1 MKRLLLKRTT
11 TQDRGPPGG
20 GATIH
25 TVEQLGPNMRK
36 LPNGSLLC
44 MNVPLARTGWMMYGP
59 NEIPITVGPQGLAYV
74 ERTEDDLFAE
84 DTLGSCVGAAVVDEH
99 PEDDVVPSNWNKL
112 ARGFSLEAWRGE
124 GDQSDLILGN
134 LLITDESLIDSV
146 LSGKREISLGYE
158 ADYEQL
164 AEGVG
169 RQSGIIVNHIALVEK
184 GRCGPRCAIGDH
196 AHKLDEKET
205 KMATKLKVTA
215 GGGNPRRK
223 LILDG
228 LRAAVK
234 DAEEELAG
242 EPDGDEGATH
252 IHIHAGGDKP
262 DADTKDEGE
271 AGEKEDPYEKRFAA
285 IEGSL
290 KSVGDALTGIQ
301 EMLNPKKETN
311 DAAED
316 DPDMKDDTKDAAEE
330 EDDEGKGKTNDS
342 AALATSYASVLA
354 KCEILVPGFRMP
366 TFDAAKPRKVT
377 VDSMCATRRKAL
389 DLTYATKDGAA
400 LIDGITGASTLDLD
414 KMGCKDAAIL
424 FNAAAV
430 AKAAL
435 NNANTKDSGKNV
447 EPPKGVQSLAEINK
461 ANAAYWATRV

>member
-44 MNVPLARTGWMMYGP
+44 LNVPLARTGWMMYGP

-74 ERTEDDLFAE
+74 ERTEDELFCDE
-84 DTLGSCVGAAVVDEH
+84 TLGSCVGAAVVDEH
-99 PEDDVVPSNWNKL
+99 PQDDVDPSNWNKL
-112 ARGFSLEAWRGE
+112 AKGFSLEAWRGE

-134 LLITDESLIDSV
+134 LLITDKSLIDSV
-146 LSGKREISLGYE
+146 LSGKREISLGYD

-164 AEGVG
+164 GDGVG

-184 GRCGPRCAIGDH
+184 GRCGPRCAIGDQ
-196 AHKLDEKET
+196 AHDATVAKET
-205 KMATKLKVTA
+205 TMATKVKMGTKA
-215 GGGNPRRK
+215 PRRQ

-228 LRAAVK
+228 LRAAVR
-234 DAEEELAG
+234 DAEEELTN

-252 IHIHAGGDKP
+252 IHIHAGG
-262 DADTKDEGE
+262 ATEGTKDEGE
-271 AGEKEDPYEKRFAA
+271 GGEGGEKEDPYEKRFAA

-301 EMLNPKKETN
+301 EMLAPKKTTG
-311 DAAED
+311 DAD
-316 DPDMKDDTKDAAEE
+316 DPDKTKTGDGDEE
-330 EDDEGKGKTNDS
+330 EDEEGKGPTRDS

-354 KCEILVPGFRMP
+354 KAEILVPGFRMP
-366 TFDAAKPRKVT
+366 TFDAALPRKAT
-377 VDSMCATRRKAL
+377 VDSMCSMRRRAL
-389 DLTYATKDGAA
+389 DLSYSTKDGATM
-400 LIDGITGASTLDLD
+400 IDGITGNSTLDLA
-414 KMGCKDAAIL
+414 KMGCKDVALL
-424 FNAAAV
+424 FNAAAT

-435 NNANTKDSGKNV
+435 NNAATKDGAAK
-447 EPPKGVQSLAEINK
+447 PAAPKGVMTPAEINK
-461 ANAAYWATRV
+461 ANAAYWATRT